1 MYMIYAKFHAKMD
14 GAQVIEQVV
23 EISAL
28 NDMEAIEKAARRIQS
43 MEIEDKEIIDLRVMK
58 SIAEFLK

>member
-14 GAQVIEQVV
+14 GAQVIEQVF